1 MMVQVT
7 LNLPDGLVN
16 QAQELAGLQARDV
29 SAVLADALQKL
40 WPWVEVMPEALPE
53 GVLRGLSDAE
63 VMAMAA
69 LKLDGGQNARLGELQ
84 ARGKVIDLTEF
95 ERFELWMLLQVYGLG
110 QLRKSEG
117 LAEVVRRGLRA
128 PLAS

>member
-1 MMVQVT
+1 
-7 LNLPDGLVN
+7 
-16 QAQELAGLQARDV
+16 
-29 SAVLADALQKL
+29 
-40 WPWVEVMPEALPE
+40 
-53 GVLRGLSDAE
+53 
-63 VMAMAA
+63 
-69 LKLDGGQNARLGELQ
+69 LDGGQNARLGELQ
-84 ARGKVIDLTEF
+84 ARGKVSDLTEF